1 MVAAVVGLFEFL
13 DDEGV
18 SHIMGVLDHEG
29 VVARRVRVVPAAPR
43 FAGGEDHQDGEPHL
57 SERSFAAAA
66 PVARGSRTQKRLF

>member
-43 FAGGEDHQDGEPHL
+43 L
-57 SERSFAAAA
+57 S
-66 PVARGSRTQKRLF
+66 